1 VTAQPAEVELSVPF
15 VRPRRPAWRTPAI
28 LGLVTFALTSISIRG
43 AAERQEPILDSME
56 IQPFEAAATLAY
68 AWGSADD
75 ARALE
80 RQVLALAARRRG
92 AETTPNPHER
102 TSGDPDFA
110 TLRRMDADMAEF
122 RLAVL
127 EDAPRATFEHL
138 CAAATI
144 RCNVY
149 TLDGLISMLKKQ
161 RLVHDTR

>member
-1 VTAQPAEVELSVPF
+1 VTAPPVDVDLGAPF
-15 VRPRRPAWRTPAI
+15 VRARRPVWLTPAL
-28 LGLVTFALTSISIRG
+28 LGLATFALTSLSIRS

-68 AWGSADD
+68 AWGSTED

-80 RQVLALAARRRG
+80 RQVLALAERRRG
-92 AETTPNPHER
+92 AEPSRPTRPNGE
-102 TSGDPDFA
+102 PDFA
-110 TLRRMDADMAEF
+110 TLRRMDADMAKF

-127 EDAPRATFEHL
+127 EAAPRATFDRL

-149 TLDGLISMLKKQ
+149 TLDSLLKLLEKQ
-161 RLVHDTR
+161 RLVHDMR

>member
-1 VTAQPAEVELSVPF
+1 VTAQPADVDLGAPF
-15 VRPRRPAWRTPAI
+15 VRTRRPVWLTPAL
-28 LGLVTFALTSISIRG
+28 LGLATFALTSLSIRS

-68 AWGSADD
+68 AWGSLDD

-80 RQVLALAARRRG
+80 RQVLALAERRRG
-92 AETTPNPHER
+92 TESASHPPAR
-102 TSGDPDFA
+102 SSGDPDFA
-110 TLRRMDADMAEF
+110 TLRRMDADMAKF

-127 EDAPRATFEHL
+127 EDAPRPTFDRL

-149 TLDGLISMLKKQ
+149 TLDGLINILKKQ
-161 RLVHDTR
+161 RLVPDKH

>member
-1 VTAQPAEVELSVPF
+1 MTAQPAEVELSVPF
-15 VRPRRPAWRTPAI
+15 VRPRRPAWLTPAL
-28 LGLVTFALTSISIRG
+28 LGLVTFALTSLSIRG

-56 IQPFEAAATLAY
+56 IQPFEAAATLAF
-68 AWGSADD
+68 AWGSAAD

-80 RQVLALAARRRG
+80 RQVFALAERRRG
-92 AETTPNPHER
+92 AETSSHAPAR

-110 TLRRMDADMAEF
+110 TLRRMDADMAKF

-127 EDAPRATFEHL
+127 EDAPRATFDRL

-149 TLDGLISMLKKQ
+149 TLDGLIGMLEKQ
-161 RLVHDTR
+161 RLVHDAP